1 MNTSKKIIIESII
14 LAIVGMLLGS
24 VLASTVVNIIHAN
37 SYIENGLA
45 NMLLDAGILISQI
58 IVIKLNKI
66 KIQFK
71 RTKTWYILASL
82 ALTASMVFA
91 SFAALELKEIVTYKG
106 TGFQYS
112 SNKEVYGFVAVLFI
126 QMFIVA
132 FTEEILFRGV
142 LEQTL
147 FSVMNSKM
155 AILAATLI
163 FTTFHCMVIQSFTQ
177 ITDIFSLGLILGILF
192 YKTGSIIVPMV
203 FHFGVDF
210 FTNLVGMRGD
220 TALFII
226 ESRHSENYIVSNLF
240 GVMSVLGAILL
251 IIYFMRATTRTE

>member
-1 MNTSKKIIIESII
+1 MNTSFKTILQSIV

-24 VLASTVVNIIHAN
+24 VLASVAVNTIHA
-37 SYIENGLA
+37 SELIENGLA

-58 IVIKLNKI
+58 IVIKQNKI

-71 RTKTWYILASL
+71 RTKSSYIIASL
-82 ALTASMVFA
+82 VLTATMVFL
-91 SFAALELKEIVTYKG
+91 SFKALEIKNIISYKG

-112 SNKEVYGFVAVLFI
+112 TNKDVYGFVAVLFI
-126 QMFIVA
+126 QMFVVA
-132 FTEEILFRGV
+132 FTEELLFRGV

-147 FSVMNSKM
+147 FSVLDSKK

-163 FTTFHCMVIQSFTQ
+163 FTTFHCMEIQSFTQ
-177 ITDIFSLGLILGILF
+177 VTDIFLLGLILGILF
-192 YKTGSIIVPMV
+192 YKTRSLFVPMV

-226 ESRHSENYIVSNLF
+226 ESRDSENYIVSNLF
-240 GVMSVLGAILL
+240 GAMSALGAIVL
-251 IIYFMRATTRTE
+251 IVYFMIATRKSS